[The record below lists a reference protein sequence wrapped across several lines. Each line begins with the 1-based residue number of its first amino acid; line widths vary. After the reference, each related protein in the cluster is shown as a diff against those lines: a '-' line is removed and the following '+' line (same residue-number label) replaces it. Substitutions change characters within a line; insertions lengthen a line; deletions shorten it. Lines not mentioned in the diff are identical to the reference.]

1 MYIITL
7 QTVASLQNLVNKHTL
22 EVPPVFH
29 GLNGKGLLD
38 YRKLFS
44 PSNFPK
50 FNFFEILCI

>member
-22 EVPPVFH
+22 EVPPVFN

-38 YRKLFS
+38 YTKLFS
-44 PSNFPK
+44 PNK
-50 FNFFEILCI
+50 EKE